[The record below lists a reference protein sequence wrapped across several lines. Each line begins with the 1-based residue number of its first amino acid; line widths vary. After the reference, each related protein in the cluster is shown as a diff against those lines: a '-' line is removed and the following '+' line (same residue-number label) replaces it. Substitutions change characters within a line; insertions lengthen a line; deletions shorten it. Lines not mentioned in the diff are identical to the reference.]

1 MRTAC
6 NFQIELGLSDWLKW
20 FNIRNAYQGCKLV
33 AKAFPSTGGHDDENV
48 VTAQRR
54 VDRRQL
60 KRPKRLHLKR
70 LSKVFLHDIRP
81 REIWKGI

>member
-1 MRTAC
+1 MRLALK
-6 NFQIELGLSDWLKW
+6 FQTELVFSDWLKW
-20 FNIRNAYQGCKLV
+20 FNLRNAYQGCKLV
-33 AKAFPSTGGHDDENV
+33 AKAFPSAGGHDDENV
-48 VTAQRR
+48 VTAERR

-81 REIWKGI
+81 REI